1 MKYQVHQVKLTDAEV
16 DKINAEGHDAVER
29 HAMKLKMCFSENPYG
44 LRTIAGRM
52 YAAGYYDHVANITSD
67 SLAGVFHIGNMGPE
81 HSIER
86 LACMSS
92 VSVGDLIIDEG
103 GDKYVVAK
111 YGFDPVR

>member
-1 MKYQVHQVKLTDAEV
+1 MKYQVYQVQLTDAEV

-29 HAMKLKMCFSENPYG
+29 HAMKLNAYFSDDDG
-44 LRTIAGRM
+44 TIAGQM
-52 YAAGYYDHVANITSD
+52 YDLGYYDHVANITSD

-86 LACMSS
+86 LARMSS

-103 GDKYVVAK
+103 GNKWAVAK
-111 YGFDPVR
+111 FGFNPVR